1 MFATSRILTFYRL
14 KPTLQFVSDSPLQL
28 FLKIL
33 TIISVHIPYIV
44 FVGPKISCPILYY
57 VILLLFP
64 RMNENGNT
72 EVVQFFNRVI

>member
-1 MFATSRILTFYRL
+1 MFATSRILTFSTRL
-14 KPTLQFVSDSPLQL
+14 KPTLQIVSDSPLQL

-33 TIISVHIPYIV
+33 TISVHIPYIV

-72 EVVQFFNRVI
+72 EVVQFVF